1 MEKNNRLYERRMELR
16 LTQKDVAKKCRI
28 TPSYYSMVENGK
40 EKPSLEMAIK
50 IAKALQSGVDALFVV
65 KR

>member
-1 MEKNNRLYERRMELR
+1 MEKNNRLRERRLELR
-16 LTQKDVAKKCRI
+16 LTQKDVAKKCGI
-28 TPSYYSMVENGK
+28 TDGYYSMVENGK